1 MYNMMKPVRRD
12 TLTILSELLG
22 HMKEPRRIT
31 HLLYSSNLSY
41 SQLVKYLKV
50 VQEMG
55 LAQKQ
60 AKPFD
65 SFIITSDGE
74 YFVDMVSKRQAK
86 KIIAT

>member
-1 MYNMMKPVRRD
+1 MKTVRRD
-12 TLTILSELLG
+12 TLTILSELLQ

-41 SQLVKYLKV
+41 SQLTKYLNI

-60 AKPFD
+60 TNPFD
-65 SFIITSDGE
+65 CFIITSDGE
-74 YFVDMVSKRQAK
+74 YFVEMIRKRQVK
-86 KIIAT
+86 KIITT